1 VRGEGRRKEE
11 REEGGAERKTRGAER
26 KKPFFF
32 FVNKTKKFERAAP
45 LKEKDR
51 ELCFNAPRN

>member
-11 REEGGAERKTRGAER
+11 REGGAERKTRGQRE
-26 KKPFFF
+26 KSLFFF

>member
-26 KKPFFF
+26 KKPFFS
-32 FVNKTKKFERAAP
+32 
-45 LKEKDR
+45 L
-51 ELCFNAPRN
+51 